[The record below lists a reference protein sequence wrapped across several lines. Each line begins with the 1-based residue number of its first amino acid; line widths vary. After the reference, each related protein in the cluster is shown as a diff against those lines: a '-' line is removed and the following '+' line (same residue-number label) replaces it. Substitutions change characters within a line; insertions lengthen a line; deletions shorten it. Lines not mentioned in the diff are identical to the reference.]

1 MLVTYNYDGHLSFEV
16 FVVRASLGKKLLLY
30 TGGIVAF
37 LLMVTFMILE
47 RNQAQAWE
55 DYLFNQSLSFAR
67 LATPELLK
75 RFRGSF
81 PPDEPAD
88 IADMHEF
95 LGLNRDLV
103 QFSLV
108 SASGRRL
115 YVSNVFENFPGLNLQ
130 GFDSEDLFSRLAA
143 ERTTMVTHKLP
154 GGSRLLDLI
163 EPAFG
168 PTGQRVVSVRYL
180 ISYDSIDA
188 RMRETR
194 RHFVLIAI
202 AALLGCLAMVSL
214 ISRRIIRPIASLTDG
229 ARSLARGELET
240 RIAVESRDELG
251 TLAQAFNDMAENL
264 AVNRAEL
271 TRKNEALSTAN
282 EHMKSMQ
289 EQLLRSERLAAIG
302 QLAASVSHEIDNP
315 VGIILGNAELLLED
329 LDDND
334 PMRDDVAAII
344 EECRRCKRITGG
356 LLGFARSQEGHLDRV
371 ELNHLVGETVA
382 SLRPQKLFKDLD
394 LTTDTSA
401 DELNVTGDADQL
413 RQVLINVLL
422 NAAQA
427 LQGKGR
433 LVVSLAKQS
442 GHAHIYVDDS
452 GPGIPV
458 ADREKVFQPFF
469 STKAHDEGTGLGL
482 PLCRKL
488 VEAQGGEIYASQAPL
503 GGARLFVSL
512 PLSD

>member
-1 MLVTYNYDGHLSFEV
+1 MRT
-16 FVVRASLGKKLLLY
+16 SLGKKLLLY
-30 TGGIVAF
+30 TGGIVA
-37 LLMVTFMILE
+37 LLLVVTFMLLE

-55 DYLFNQSLSFAR
+55 DYLFNQSISFAR

-81 PPDEPAD
+81 PPDEPAE

-108 SASGRRL
+108 SATGRRL
-115 YVSNVFENFPGLNLQ
+115 YLSSLFENFSGLHLQ
-130 GFDSEDLFSRLAA
+130 SLDSENLSTRLAA

-154 GGSRLLDLI
+154 DGSRLLDLL

-168 PTGQRVVSVRYL
+168 PTGQQVVSVRYL
-180 ISYDSIDA
+180 ISYNSIDA
-188 RMRETR
+188 RMQEAR
-194 RHFVLIAI
+194 RHFILIAI
-202 AALLGCLAMVSL
+202 AALFGCLIMVSL
-214 ISRRIIRPIASLTDG
+214 IARRITQPIASLTDG

-240 RIAVESRDELG
+240 RIVAESRDELG
-251 TLAQAFNDMAENL
+251 TLAQAFNDMAESL
-264 AVNRAEL
+264 ALNRAEL
-271 TRKNEALSTAN
+271 TRKNEALSMAN
-282 EHMKSMQ
+282 EHMLSMQ

-302 QLAASVSHEIDNP
+302 QLAAGVSHEIDNP
-315 VGIILGNAELLLED
+315 VGIILGNAELLMED
-329 LDDND
+329 LKEND

-356 LLGFARSQEGHLDRV
+356 LLGFARSAEGHLDQVDLNQLV
-371 ELNHLVGETVA
+371 EETVA

-394 LTTDTSA
+394 MTTDSSTE
-401 DELNVTGDADQL
+401 DLCVTADADQL
-413 RQVLINVLL
+413 RQVIINILL

-427 LQGKGR
+427 LQGGGQLKVTLTR
-433 LVVSLAKQS
+433 QS
-442 GHAHIYVDDS
+442 GHALVYVDDS
-452 GPGIPV
+452 GPGIPEM
-458 ADREKVFQPFF
+458 DREKVFQPFF
-469 STKAHDEGTGLGL
+469 STKAPGEGTGLGL

-488 VEAQGGEIYASQAPL
+488 VEAQGGEIFVHGAPL
-503 GGARLFVSL
+503 GGARLAVSL